1 MSRRNGFLIVVL
13 LSCFFLV
20 SCAAHQPPA
29 EPGGGIGFWMGLW
42 HGICAPIAFIISLF
56 KDIRIYAFP
65 NGGAWYDFGFLLG
78 MSIWGG
84 GGASAACRN
93 RD

>member
-1 MSRRNGFLIVVL
+1 MLKRNGYLILVL
-13 LSCFFLV
+13 LIGLFLV

-29 EPGGGIGFWMGLW
+29 VPGSTGFWMGLW

-65 NGGAWYDFGFLLG
+65 NGGGWYDLGFLIG
-78 MSIWGG
+78 ISIWGG
-84 GGASAACRN
+84 GGASAACRK

>member
-1 MSRRNGFLIVVL
+1 MSKRNGLLILVL
-13 LSCFFLV
+13 LISLFLV

-29 EPGGGIGFWMGLW
+29 EPGSADFWMGVW
-42 HGICAPIAFIISLF
+42 HGICAPVAFIISLF

-65 NGGAWYDFGFLLG
+65 NDGAWYDFGFLLG

-84 GGASAACRN
+84 GGASAACRKK
-93 RD
+93 D